1 MVNVLRKRIEEKIGR
16 PIKTRGDCEL
26 VSNTMTETL
35 DIDISCSTIRRFYGL
50 APQTKPNIKTLNT
63 LAQFI
68 GYKNYIHFTQTDI
81 YREKIDL
88 SQLTYKAVF
97 DGDEK
102 VIINLVNSTKKSLE
116 NFTGFIVMLTRE
128 LLHNESYSLIDKLF
142 RLKAL
147 AFDTFSYSEVL
158 YLGNSIG
165 LLLRK
170 QPEID
175 VLLLRNTNFLQ
186 CVYLTFVDYSNL
198 NGYYGEWTET
208 IHRNSPTNEIALF
221 SSAVLQ
227 FKFFLNCK
235 KPVDSHKD
243 LIFSTH
249 LNPILCSRLL
259 ALKLLVNNSNQTSE
273 ILNTYKQVH
282 AKKSNKIDYYYELY
296 TTAILTKNQ
305 QLMAFLIGEINI
317 DQKPN
322 FYYHKNHLN
331 SFYLMSAFYYKS
343 CGELSNEKKYIN
355 LFSLENCVHS
365 YSDLI
370 TILYQIYL
378 FGDVKI
384 DSKKSKIKK
393 VYTTLSKDLKYA
405 YFSED
410 FLVNY
415 FAQC

>member
-128 LLHNESYSLIDKLF
+128 LLHNESYSLIDRLF

-208 IHRNSPTNEIALF
+208 IQRNSTTNEIALF
-221 SSAVLQ
+221 SSAVLNL
-227 FKFFLNCK
+227 K
-235 KPVDSHKD
+235 
-243 LIFSTH
+243 IF
-249 LNPILCSRLL
+249 
-259 ALKLLVNNSNQTSE
+259 
-273 ILNTYKQVH
+273 
-282 AKKSNKIDYYYELY
+282 
-296 TTAILTKNQ
+296 
-305 QLMAFLIGEINI
+305 
-317 DQKPN
+317 
-322 FYYHKNHLN
+322 
-331 SFYLMSAFYYKS
+331 
-343 CGELSNEKKYIN
+343 
-355 LFSLENCVHS
+355 
-365 YSDLI
+365 
-370 TILYQIYL
+370 
-378 FGDVKI
+378 
-384 DSKKSKIKK
+384 
-393 VYTTLSKDLKYA
+393 
-405 YFSED
+405 
-410 FLVNY
+410 
-415 FAQC
+415 